1 MKMNNIKSKKVSESF
16 TVMSEI
22 VLPND
27 TNTLQN
33 LMGGKLMHWM
43 DITAAIVAQKH
54 CNKPCVTVSVDH
66 VHFHN
71 PIQLGNIVTI
81 EGKVTRTFNSSL
93 EIYLSVYAENPIQ
106 NEKYLSNE
114 AFFNF
119 VALDSLGKP
128 SQAPDIIPETE
139 EEKIMFE
146 DAYRRRQLRLLLAG
160 KLKYEDEIKLKDLLF
175 PHSK

>member
-1 MKMNNIKSKKVSESF
+1 MIKTQKKVSESH
-16 TVMSEI
+16 TIMSEI

-33 LMGGKLMHWM
+33 LMGGRLLHWM

-54 CNKPCVTVSVDH
+54 CNKPCVTVSVDN

-81 EGKVTRTFNSSL
+81 EGKVTRSFNSSL
-93 EIYLSVYAENPIQ
+93 EIYLSVYGESPIKQ
-106 NEKYLSNE
+106 ERYLSNE
-114 AFFNF
+114 AYFNF

-128 SQAPDIIPETE
+128 TQVPEVLPETAKE
-139 EEKIMFE
+139 QEMYE
-146 DAYRRRQLRLLLAG
+146 DALRRRQLRLLLAG
-160 KLKYEDEIKLKDLLF
+160 KLKMEDELALKDILF
-175 PHSK
+175 PKNRS

>member
-1 MKMNNIKSKKVSESF
+1 MSIIEKKVSESH
-16 TVMSEI
+16 TIMSEI

-33 LMGGKLMHWM
+33 LMGGRLLHWM
-43 DITAAIVAQKH
+43 DITAVIVAQRH
-54 CNKPCVTVSVDH
+54 CNKPCVTVSVDN

-71 PIQLGNIVTI
+71 PIQLGDIVTI

-93 EIYLSVYAENPIQ
+93 EIYLTVYSENPIKK
-106 NEKYLSNE
+106 ERHLSNE

-128 SQAPDIIPETE
+128 TQVPTLITETE
-139 EEKIMFE
+139 EEAKSFE
-146 DAYRRRQLRLLLAG
+146 DARRRRQLRLLLAG
-160 KLKYEDEIKLKDLLF
+160 KLKLDDANELQSLLF
-175 PHSK
+175 PKL

>member
-1 MKMNNIKSKKVSESF
+1 MHATKKVSESL
-16 TVMSEI
+16 TIMTEI

-33 LMGGKLMHWM
+33 LMGGRLLHWM

-54 CNKPCVTVSVDH
+54 CNKPCVTVSVDN

-81 EGKVTRTFNSSL
+81 EGRVTRAFNSSI
-93 EIYLSVYAENPIQ
+93 EIYLSVYGENPIK
-106 NEKYLSNE
+106 NERFLCNE

-128 SQAPDIIPETE
+128 TEVPELIPETARE
-139 EEKIMFE
+139 QEMYE
-146 DAYRRRQLRLLLAG
+146 DALRRRQLRLLLAG
-160 KLKYEDEIKLKDLLF
+160 KLKVEDEQALKSILF
-175 PHSK
+175 PKSKEA